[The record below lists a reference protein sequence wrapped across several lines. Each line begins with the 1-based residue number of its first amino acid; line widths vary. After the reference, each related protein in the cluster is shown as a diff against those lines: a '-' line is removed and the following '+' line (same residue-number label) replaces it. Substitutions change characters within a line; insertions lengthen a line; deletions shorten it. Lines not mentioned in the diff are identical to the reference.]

1 MVRWERL
8 LLEIYLSGLGS
19 QESEEGDLALVVD
32 TSDGISGL
40 VADLGAA
47 SHVGHVS
54 VGWVGGDVSSAINN
68 GVVGSDASPGPGSGE
83 VAVDLDG
90 VLVATRSES
99 KILARSDWV
108 LLGTGRS
115 LHRSDGVLELSES
128 KFLVAHLSESFVSH
142 GGIHRWTLLATSG
155 SEHH

>member
-1 MVRWERL
+1 MK
-8 LLEIYLSGLGS
+8 IYLSGLGS

-142 GGIHRWTLLATSG
+142 GGIHRWTLLATRG

>member
-1 MVRWERL
+1 MK
-8 LLEIYLSGLGS
+8 IYLSGLGS
-19 QESEEGDLALVVD
+19 QESEERDLALVVD

-68 GVVGSDASPGPGSGE
+68 GVVGSDASPGLGGGE

-90 VLVATRSES
+90 VLVATRVGIDPVLARDRLFTSGLVGKS

-108 LLGTGRS
+108 LLGTSRS
-115 LHRSDGVLELSES
+115 LH
-128 KFLVAHLSESFVSH
+128 
-142 GGIHRWTLLATSG
+142 
-155 SEHH
+155 